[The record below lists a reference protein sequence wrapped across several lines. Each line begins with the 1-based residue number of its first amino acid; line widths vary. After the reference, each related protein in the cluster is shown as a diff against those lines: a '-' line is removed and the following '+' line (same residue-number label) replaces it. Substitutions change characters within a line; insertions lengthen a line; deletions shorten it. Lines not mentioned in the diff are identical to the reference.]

1 MEESCNGA
9 ERFSYEIAR
18 NLGAKLY
25 TTYYRPDIA
34 DAFTEIAGIVHPT
47 KFRFNDIWYMK
58 PLEAIYRTAV
68 RKDIDADFILYS
80 SHFTPYRILV
90 DDTPYL
96 YYCHS
101 PARDLY
107 DMRSVFVDEM
117 NKSGYARSL
126 FGRSWLN
133 ARTVF
138 DQYLFRNRIEPR
150 QVVTN
155 SKLTYKR
162 YVKYYG
168 LRPRGVIN
176 PPVRIDNYY
185 NAAPEDYYLTI
196 SRLSV
201 NKRIDWQIEA
211 FANNDEK
218 LIIAG
223 DGGERSRLERLARD
237 KKSNVE
243 FRGRVTDEELRDL
256 YAHCKAFIFSAYE
269 EDFGLVPIEAMASG
283 KPVICVNDGGPLEYL
298 NRSNSFL
305 FNDIKELRMIVNKYK
320 ISDYEAMKD
329 ACLKSAKRFDV
340 SVVAGKIMKNARE
353 IIAENYS

>member
-34 DAFTEIAGIVHPT
+34 DAFTEIAEIVEPT
-47 KFRFNDIWYMK
+47 KFRFNDSWYMK
-58 PLEAIYRTAV
+58 PLEAIYRTVA

-80 SHFTPYRILV
+80 SHFTPYRVLV

-107 DMRSVFVDEM
+107 DMRTVFVDEM
-117 NKSGYARSL
+117 KKSGILKSQ
-126 FGRSWLN
+126 FGRSWL
-133 ARTVF
+133 AVRTAF
-138 DQYLFRNRIEPR
+138 DQFLFKSRIEPT

-155 SKLTYKR
+155 SNLTYKR
-162 YVKYYG
+162 YIKYYG
-168 LRPRGVIN
+168 LKPRGVIN
-176 PPVRIDNYY
+176 PPVRTDNFY
-185 NAAPEDYYLTI
+185 NAKSEDYYLTI
-196 SRLSV
+196 SRLSI

-211 FANNDEK
+211 FAKNKEK
-218 LIIAG
+218 LVIAG
-223 DGGERSRLERLARD
+223 DGGERAKLEKLA
-237 KKSNVE
+237 KNLKSNVE
-243 FRGRVTDEELRDL
+243 FRGRVSDDELRDL

-298 NRSNSFL
+298 DKSNSFL
-305 FNDIKELRMIVNKYK
+305 FNDIKELRAIVNKYK
-320 ISDYEAMKD
+320 INDYEAMKD
-329 ACLKSAKRFDV
+329 NCLKSAKKFDV
-340 SVVAGKIMKNARE
+340 AVIANKIMKNAKE
-353 IIAENYS
+353 IVKENY